1 VSRLPRRA
9 AASLIALLAAS
20 PGAAWAGPRLELRIE
35 QLREVP
41 DEQAGGAAVRLVPA
55 SAVHPGD
62 VVQYVLRY
70 VNRGDEVARDAVIG
84 DPIPQGTTYIAGSAA
99 GEGAEV
105 TFSSD
110 GGKTYA
116 SAVRLTY
123 EIKTPAG
130 AVEKRIATPG
140 DYTHVRWTLR
150 AVEPG
155 GAGTVSFKVRVN

>member
-1 VSRLPRRA
+1 MHRPARRA
-9 AASLIALLAAS
+9 TFPLVALLLAS
-20 PGAAWAGPRLELRIE
+20 PGAALAQPRLELRIE

-41 DEQAGGAAVRLVPA
+41 DAQAGGVRLVPA

-70 VNRGDEVARDAVIG
+70 VNRGDAVARDAVIG
-84 DPIPQGTTYIAGSAA
+84 DPIPQGTTYLAGSAA

-140 DYTHVRWTLR
+140 DYTHIRWTLR

-155 GAGTVSFKVRVN
+155 AAGAVSFKVRVN